1 MQKDLLMPSRHCA
14 VESWILY
21 WNSEI
26 YIKKL
31 FIIKEKQKM
40 KKLLA
45 FILAAMMVLAFV
57 SCGNTENDETS
68 GSTQNTQTSETTNSG
83 TEETEDSTGDETTG
97 TENTT
102 DTPDEPETPETSA
115 LDILNTIWNSYADDE
130 KFAIIGGSDMTM
142 NAPGV
147 LDHTDTQTM
156 SNSYYIPEANVSMVD
171 DAASMIHM
179 MNTNTFTGGIYHIAD
194 SSNIADFASAVKDS
208 ILGAQ
213 WICGF
218 PDELLII
225 SVDDYVIV
233 AFGATEL
240 IDTFSAKTTAAY
252 DSAEILYNESIT
264 G

>member
-1 MQKDLLMPSRHCA
+1 
-14 VESWILY
+14 
-21 WNSEI
+21 
-26 YIKKL
+26 
-31 FIIKEKQKM
+31 M

-83 TEETEDSTGDETTG
+83 TEETENSTGDETTG

-130 KFAIIGGSDMTM
+130 KFAIIGGNGENMIMD
-142 NAPGV
+142 APGK

-179 MNTNTFTGGIYHIAD
+179 MNTNHFTGGIYHIAD
-194 SSNIADFASAVKDS
+194 SANIADFASAVKDS

-240 IDTFSAKTTAAY
+240 IDTFSARTTAAY
-252 DSAEILYNESIT
+252 ENAEILYNESIA

>member
-1 MQKDLLMPSRHCA
+1 
-14 VESWILY
+14 
-21 WNSEI
+21 
-26 YIKKL
+26 
-31 FIIKEKQKM
+31 M

-83 TEETEDSTGDETTG
+83 TEETENSTGDETTG
-97 TENTT
+97 N
-102 DTPDEPETPETSA
+102 
-115 LDILNTIWNSYADDE
+115 E
-130 KFAIIGGSDMTM
+130 KFAIIGGNGENMIMD
-142 NAPGV
+142 APGK

-179 MNTNTFTGGIYHIAD
+179 MNTNHFTGGIYHIAD
-194 SSNIADFASAVKDS
+194 SANIADFASAVKDS

-240 IDTFSAKTTAAY
+240 IDTFSARTTAAY
-252 DSAEILYNESIT
+252 ENAEILYNESIT